1 MSKSVGPRSSRSE
14 MANHSLGADHHLSTL
29 HALVS
34 LSNADPSFAD
44 HYLSR
49 AEALLASSCS
59 RDRYWALKTQQS
71 RLREI
76 TTELRRTV
84 TRGDWTRV
92 ASLAREGEEIR
103 ARLAAESEIL
113 LIADAVYGPRARHF
127 SAVSLGLSG
136 VVAQPDSILIRSRDD
151 ILARLQRLGTDDAAW
166 APFYRAR
173 AAHFGGVHVAGNGG
187 SRPALDDRELRQRI
201 LDAVDRGEFTRIMS
215 LVDSV
220 GGHHS
225 PSGDGSRQDLAESD
239 ATPELTGG
247 FPGAAVAEAERL
259 GLEVATLAA
268 AQQLEHY
275 VHAAAPSG
283 PEPGDGATCTCG
295 RECPAAMRAGLRHNL
310 DLLIGHAFINSAGS
324 RYLPTFQAETLLIE
338 TFPESEPDARTGL
351 VAELGLSHRRGLP
364 RLAIEDALLTR
375 GPTICSN
382 LGLDPTD
389 FALVCVPFD
398 AYLRLAPHR
407 GWGQQEL
414 WTHMDG
420 YQVTRNLDLW
430 ALVGGNAR
438 FGGSHDLSS
447 VARRYDSDHLT
458 VRLAV
463 VRRDRLLVR

>member
-1 MSKSVGPRSSRSE
+1 
-14 MANHSLGADHHLSTL
+14 
-29 HALVS
+29 
-34 LSNADPSFAD
+34 
-44 HYLSR
+44 
-49 AEALLASSCS
+49 
-59 RDRYWALKTQQS
+59 
-71 RLREI
+71 
-76 TTELRRTV
+76 
-84 TRGDWTRV
+84 
-92 ASLAREGEEIR
+92 
-103 ARLAAESEIL
+103 
-113 LIADAVYGPRARHF
+113 
-127 SAVSLGLSG
+127 
-136 VVAQPDSILIRSRDD
+136 
-151 ILARLQRLGTDDAAW
+151 
-166 APFYRAR
+166 
-173 AAHFGGVHVAGNGG
+173 
-187 SRPALDDRELRQRI
+187 
-201 LDAVDRGEFTRIMS
+201 
-215 LVDSV
+215 
-220 GGHHS
+220 
-225 PSGDGSRQDLAESD
+225 
-239 ATPELTGG
+239 
-247 FPGAAVAEAERL
+247 
-259 GLEVATLAA
+259 
-268 AQQLEHY
+268 
-275 VHAAAPSG
+275 
-283 PEPGDGATCTCG
+283 
-295 RECPAAMRAGLRHNL
+295 MRAGLRHNL